1 MTDLLEP
8 QPFSTCPTPLEQVN
22 YQRFSTAGEIHAYL
36 QTLAATSPAAHYE
49 RWGSSVLGQPVAAL
63 RLCATDALPANQR
76 LRVML
81 VGCHHGASE
90 AAGGEALI
98 QLARQLLHEDLQP
111 LLKQL
116 EIYLLPDANPDGRD
130 ADSSKNANKVNLN
143 RDYVLLSQ
151 PESYALDQALNRIRP
166 HVVLDAHESAALKR
180 KTLAVEGYMTEFQ
193 AQIDYANNPAIPLL
207 TQNFCERVILNP
219 LLERI
224 TDKGL
229 QAQRY
234 IREISSVSQALTYG
248 GVTAHIFRN
257 KAGVCGALSFLL
269 ETRMDPKYG
278 VYASFRNIHVRLSK
292 QMLCIREFL
301 TLLNEQ
307 KQAILNEF
315 DMVSQLMP
323 GDVCALNVDYV
334 EHPHEPVSRLPM
346 RRIDSQELVDIEFIN
361 HRHTIQHTLITRP
374 HAYIIT
380 QHIERISAVLVRN
393 ALDFE
398 IIQTETIINAIA
410 LRVPG
415 IPQTDAFS
423 VQMIPTRLQVLPG
436 FLRVPLAQARGNLV
450 PQLLE
455 PQSSSSLFQ
464 HASFRTV
471 LVDQVSAFIY
481 RCPA

>member
-1 MTDLLEP
+1 MTDPLEP
-8 QPFSTCPTPLEQVN
+8 QPSSIYPTPLEKVN
-22 YQRFSTAGEIHAYL
+22 YQRFSTAAEIHTYL

-49 RWGSSVLGQPVAAL
+49 CWGFSVLGKPVAAL
-63 RLCATDALPANQR
+63 RLCAADALPVNQR
-76 LRVML
+76 LRVLL

-90 AAGGEALI
+90 AAGGESLV
-98 QLARQLLHEDLQP
+98 QLARQLLHEDLHP

-151 PESYALDQALNRIRP
+151 PESYAIDQAMNRIRP
-166 HVVLDAHESAALKR
+166 HVVLDVHESAALKR

-207 TQNFCERVILNP
+207 TQKFCERVILNP
-219 LLERI
+219 LLARI

-229 QAQRY
+229 SAQRY
-234 IREISSVSQALTYG
+234 IREISSVSQALTHG
-248 GVTAHIFRN
+248 GVTAPIFRN
-257 KAGVCGALSFLL
+257 KAGVCGAFSFLL

-278 VYASFRNIHVRLSK
+278 VYASFRNIHVRLNK
-292 QMLCIREFL
+292 QLLCIREFL
-301 TLLNEQ
+301 ALLVEQ
-307 KQAILNEF
+307 KQVILNEF
-315 DMVSQLMP
+315 DRASQPMP

-380 QHIERISAVLVRN
+380 QHIEHIRAVLARN
-393 ALDFE
+393 ALDFD
-398 IIQTETIINAIA
+398 IIQTETIVNAVA
-410 LRVPG
+410 LLVEAT
-415 IPQTDAFS
+415 PQTDDFS
-423 VQMIPTRLQVLPG
+423 VQAIPTRLHVLSG
-436 FLRVPLAQARGNLV
+436 FLRVSLAQARGNLV

-455 PQSSSSLFQ
+455 PQSSSSLFR
-464 HASFRTV
+464 HTSFRPMI
-471 LVDQVSAFIY
+471 VDQPSAFIY